1 MINTLYLPEL
11 REMLAD
17 RDTEGLREF
26 CTALHP
32 ARAAEFMEG
41 LTAEEAWQVLR
52 YADPDTRISIFG
64 YVDEP
69 KQIEIIEKGDPDHV
83 SQLIADMPADDRV
96 DLLNEV
102 DDAIVE
108 QVLPLVPAE
117 ERRDIL
123 RLQSY
128 PEGTAGAR
136 MTTELARLKE
146 SITVGEALKEIARQ
160 AQDAETIYYIYIVDD
175 ENHLRGLISARQLLG
190 HLRKPEQPIADFM
203 ERDLVTAEATDDQE
217 AVAHKMADYDFL
229 AIPVVDHEQHLLG
242 IITHDD
248 ILDVL
253 HEEVTE
259 DALLAGAVGPMEQ
272 SYLQTHWFTLARH
285 RAGWLAIL
293 FVGSLFTALALQH
306 NHETIEEIIWIVLFL
321 PLIISSGGNSGSQSA
336 ALILRALSAKEITP
350 SAWLTVVWREL
361 CGGLTLGLF
370 LGVIGFVVGLIFAP
384 SPIDALLLPITL
396 LLVILCGTLVGA
408 LLPLLFQR
416 LGLDPA
422 LMSTPFVAGIMD
434 IVGIVIYLNIAL
446 LLLIRR

>member
-1 MINTLYLPEL
+1 
-11 REMLAD
+11 
-17 RDTEGLREF
+17 
-26 CTALHP
+26 
-32 ARAAEFMEG
+32 
-41 LTAEEAWQVLR
+41 
-52 YADPDTRISIFG
+52 
-64 YVDEP
+64 
-69 KQIEIIEKGDPDHV
+69 
-83 SQLIADMPADDRV
+83 
-96 DLLNEV
+96 
-102 DDAIVE
+102 
-108 QVLPLVPAE
+108 
-117 ERRDIL
+117 
-123 RLQSY
+123 
-128 PEGTAGAR
+128 
-136 MTTELARLKE
+136 
-146 SITVGEALKEIARQ
+146 
-160 AQDAETIYYIYIVDD
+160 
-175 ENHLRGLISARQLLG
+175 
-190 HLRKPEQPIADFM
+190 
-203 ERDLVTAEATDDQE
+203 VTAEATDDQE